1 MRDYTEAFEHFSVR
15 ALERQLLA
23 GSLADGL
30 NAYHECCGRW
40 ANDPQRIALEWTGKD
55 FSVQTVS
62 YADLARQSAQF
73 AHLLTRR
80 GIGSGDVVAGL
91 LPRIPE
97 LFAVVLGAWRVGAI
111 YQPLFT
117 AFGPKAI
124 ELRIAADGGSGAR
137 LLVCDSAHHEKLSGV
152 PNCPPVLVVDRAAEG
167 GNALAAELDNL
178 PTAFEPVT
186 RLGSDGFIML
196 FTSGTTGRPKGVLY
210 SLSMLLT
217 FGEYMVDAIDLQP
230 GDRYWNVA
238 DPGWAYGM
246 AYAVTGP
253 MLLGQTTRMCE
264 AAFTVEGALRI
275 LEVQRITNVAAAPTV
290 YRLLMAAGDAAVAPI
305 AGQLR
310 VASSAGEPLNPEL
323 VRWAE
328 RALQCPLRDHY
339 GQTEIA
345 MLINNHHALAH
356 PIRPGSAGVPAPG
369 FHLEILDDDL
379 QPVAPGTPGILAVD
393 RTRSPMCMFKGY
405 WNSETPSFRG
415 NWYLTGDS
423 MMRDAEGFYF
433 FVGRSDDV
441 ITSSAYRIGPFD
453 VESAIMELP
462 AVAEV
467 AVVGKPDRD
476 RTEIVKAFV
485 VLRAGEQPSQALT
498 DTIQQHV
505 RRRVGAHACPRE
517 VDYLGELPKT
527 PSGKVQRFLLR
538 QRG

>member
-1 MRDYTEAFEHFSVR
+1 MRDYTQAFQQFSVR
-15 ALERQLLA
+15 VLERELLA
-23 GSLADGL
+23 GSLTDGL
-30 NAYHECCGRW
+30 NAYYECCGRW
-40 ANDPQRIALEWTGKD
+40 VEDPQRIALEWTSKD
-55 FSVQTVS
+55 FTVQTVT

-73 AHLLTRR
+73 AHLLTQH
-80 GIGSGDVVAGL
+80 GIGPGDVVAGL

-97 LFAVVLGAWRVGAI
+97 LFAVVLGTWQIGAI

-124 ELRIAADGGSGAR
+124 GLRIAAEGGSGAR
-137 LLVCDSAHHEKLSGV
+137 LIVCDMANRAKLDGV
-152 PNCPPVLVVDRAAEG
+152 ADCPPVLMVDRAAAG
-167 GNALAAELDNL
+167 DDALAAELDGL
-178 PTAFEPVT
+178 PTTFEPVMRCGT
-186 RLGSDGFIML
+186 DGFIML

-210 SLSMLLT
+210 PLSMLLT
-217 FGEYMVDAIDLQP
+217 FGEYMIDGIDLQP

-253 MLLGQTTRMCE
+253 LLLGQTTRMCE
-264 AAFTVEGALRI
+264 AAFTVEGALRV
-275 LEVQRITNVAAAPTV
+275 LEAQRITNIAAAPTV
-290 YRLLMAAGDAAVAPI
+290 YRLMMAAGDAAMAPI
-305 AGQLR
+305 ARQLR

-328 RALQCPLRDHY
+328 RTLQCPLRDHY

-356 PIRPGSAGVPAPG
+356 PIKPGSAGLPAPG
-369 FHLEILDDDL
+369 FHLEILSDDL
-379 QPVAPGTPGILAVD
+379 QPVPPGTPGILGVD
-393 RTRSPMCMFKGY
+393 RTRSPLCVFQGY
-405 WNSETPSFRG
+405 WNAETPSFQG
-415 NWYLTGDS
+415 DWYLTGDT
-423 MMRDAEGFYF
+423 MLRDAEGFYF
-433 FVGRSDDV
+433 FIGRSDDV

-467 AVVGKPDRD
+467 AVIGKPDPD

-485 VLRAGEQPSQALT
+485 VLRADEHSSKAMT
-498 DTIQQHV
+498 DAIQQHV
-505 RRRVGAHACPRE
+505 RKRVGAHAYPRE
-517 VDYLGELPKT
+517 VDYLDALPKT

>member
-1 MRDYTEAFEHFSVR
+1 MRDYNEAFQDFSVG
-15 ALERQLLA
+15 AFERQVLA

-40 ANDPQRIALEWTGKD
+40 ADDPQRIALEWIGKG
-55 FSVQTVS
+55 FTVQTVT
-62 YADLARQSAQF
+62 YAELARQSAQF
-73 AHLLTRR
+73 AHLLTNR
-80 GIGSGDVVAGL
+80 GIGPGDVVAGL

-124 ELRIAADGGSGAR
+124 ELRVATDGGSGAR
-137 LLVCDSAHHEKLSGV
+137 LVICDSANRAKLIGV
-152 PNCPPVLVVDRAAEG
+152 PNCPPVLEVDRSSEDAS
-167 GNALAAELDNL
+167 ALAKELEGL
-178 PTAFEPVT
+178 PATFEPVT
-186 RLGSDGFIML
+186 RVGTDGFVML

-210 SLSMLLT
+210 PLSMLLT
-217 FGEYMVDAIDLQP
+217 FAEYMIDGIDLQP
-230 GDRYWNVA
+230 SDRYWNVA

-246 AYAVTGP
+246 AYAVVGP
-253 MLLGQTTRMCE
+253 LLLGQTTRMWE
-264 AAFTVEGALRI
+264 AAFAVEGALRI
-275 LEVQRITNVAAAPTV
+275 VQEQRITNIAAAPTV
-290 YRLLMAAGDAAVAPI
+290 YRLLMAAGDAAMAPI
-305 AGQLR
+305 AGRIR

-328 RALQCPLRDHY
+328 RTLRCPLRDHY
-339 GQTEIA
+339 GQTEMA
-345 MLINNHHALAH
+345 MLVNNHHALAH
-356 PIRPGSAGVPAPG
+356 PIKPGSAGLPAPG
-369 FHLEILDDDL
+369 FHLEILDDNL
-379 QPVAPGTPGILAVD
+379 HPVAPGTPGILAVD
-393 RTRSPMCMFKGY
+393 RTRSPMFMFKGY
-405 WNSETPSFRG
+405 WNNETPSFRG
-415 NWYLTGDS
+415 PWYLTGDS
-423 MMRDAEGFYF
+423 MTRDADGFYF

-467 AVVGKPDRD
+467 AVVGKPDPD

-485 VLRAGEQPSQALT
+485 VLRIGEQASPALT
-498 DTIQQHV
+498 EAIQQHV
-505 RRRVGAHACPRE
+505 RMRVGAHAYPRE
-517 VDYLGELPKT
+517 VDYLDELPKT